1 MAVTTLTVLG
11 GSGVATPALISAL
24 LNWTGNVQDRPDL
37 RVVLV
42 GRAPEKLEPVR
53 AVCQEM
59 VEGARPPLE
68 IEATTDLRF
77 GGQGA
82 DYVLNQMRIGGL
94 DARAHDET
102 FPHALGFPVRKPLG
116 RAALPTPCAP
126 YRSSIGPWRS

>member
-53 AVCQEM
+53 AVSRRWWK
-59 VEGARPPLE
+59 VPAPPGNRGN
-68 IEATTDLRF
+68 D
-77 GGQGA
+77 
-82 DYVLNQMRIGGL
+82 
-94 DARAHDET
+94 
-102 FPHALGFPVRKPLG
+102 
-116 RAALPTPCAP
+116 
-126 YRSSIGPWRS
+126 RSSLRCTGS